1 MFKDPVCN
9 MIVDEK
15 TAKHISEVGGT
26 STTTTLPNRA
36 DAQTLTLGEPFLVE
50 QGKTTGQ
57 KEIGPNRTEYTYL
70 SAIIA
75 NI

>member
-1 MFKDPVCN
+1 

-15 TAKHISEVGGT
+15 IAKHISEVGGT

-36 DAQTLTLGEPFLVE
+36 DAQTLTLGEPLLVE
-50 QGKTTGQ
+50 QGKTTDQ
-57 KEIGPNRTEYTYL
+57 KETGSNRTEYTYL